1 MSRVEENKDM
11 LKEVDEVYETV
22 PPISAERHAAL
33 HLGMIRAVLG
43 DISKS
48 LAIIADS
55 ISTERNKEHE

>member
-1 MSRVEENKDM
+1 MNRVEENEDM
-11 LKEVDEVYETV
+11 LKEVDNAYEVF
-22 PPISAERHAAL
+22 PPMPAERRIAA
-33 HLGMIRAVLG
+33 HLSVVVAVLS